1 MGQRVLLL
9 SAAVLLAGLAL
20 PSCVIVPRYAREWV
34 ADPAMDT
41 SGDALAQRA
50 LRKLHG
56 TREAASGG
64 DGLAAGGGCACGQ

>member
-1 MGQRVLLL
+1 MRTVF
-9 SAAVLLAGLAL
+9 VVVGLAFLTSSL
-20 PSCVIVPRYAREWV
+20 PSCVIVPRYQREWA

-41 SGDALAQRA
+41 SGDALAQRS

>member
-1 MGQRVLLL
+1 MRTVL
-9 SAAVLLAGLAL
+9 SALGLALVFCAL

-34 ADPAMDT
+34 ANPAMDT
-41 SGDALAQRA
+41 SGDALAQRS

-56 TREAASGG
+56 TREAAAGG

>member
-1 MGQRVLLL
+1 MRTVF
-9 SAAVLLAGLAL
+9 VVFGLAL
-20 PSCVIVPRYAREWV
+20 LTSTLPACVIVPRYAREWV
-34 ADPAMDT
+34 ADPAMDS
-41 SGDALAQRA
+41 SGDALAQRS

>member
-1 MGQRVLLL
+1 MRTVL
-9 SAAVLLAGLAL
+9 VVFGLAFLTSAL

-34 ADPAMDT
+34 ADPAMDS
-41 SGDALAQRA
+41 SGDALAQRS

-64 DGLAAGGGCACGQ
+64 DGLSAGGGCACGQ

>member
-1 MGQRVLLL
+1 MRTAFVALGLAVVL
-9 SAAVLLAGLAL
+9 SAL

-41 SGDALAQRA
+41 SGDALAQRS